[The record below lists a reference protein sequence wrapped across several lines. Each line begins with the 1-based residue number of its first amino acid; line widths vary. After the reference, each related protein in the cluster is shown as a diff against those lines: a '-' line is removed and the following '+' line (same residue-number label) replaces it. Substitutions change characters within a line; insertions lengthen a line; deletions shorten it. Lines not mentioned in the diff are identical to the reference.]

1 MLLLTSFLPS
11 KDGEHIRTLLDD
23 PVDPS
28 VGGVGEVEV
37 YRCSGWEWRPSNT
50 PSLVRLSLVLC
61 RSVRRL
67 TLRASFCQTGE
78 KGDRG
83 DDLSQLVCADG
94 AIHRIPE
101 GGCALCLVRDVDDG
115 GVWVWT

>member
-1 MLLLTSFLPS
+1 VLRMGMAAVQHTQPCTS
-11 KDGEHIRTLLDD
+11 
-23 PVDPS
+23 V
-28 VGGVGEVEV
+28 
-37 YRCSGWEWRPSNT
+37 SG
-50 PSLVRLSLVLC
+50 LC